1 MKVYIIQDHYWVVG
15 VSQLRV
21 EPAHPKISQMQA
33 ERTDGVGE
41 TASLSSKIK
50 ESEWVE
56 ESQLILAS
64 TSIALYITQLGV
76 ELILGV
82 DEKTATYLAVELDA
96 LMLECES

>member
-1 MKVYIIQDHYWVVG
+1 MNPHILKLVKCRQKEQMESVRLP
-15 VSQLRV
+15 VSQAGSRERV
-21 EPAHPKISQMQA
+21 
-33 ERTDGVGE
+33 R
-41 TASLSSKIK
+41 
-50 ESEWVE
+50 E

-82 DEKTATYLAVELDA
+82 DEKTATYLAVEPDA